1 MLACRD
7 FIPDGKVSLSRPSN
21 NKLIMSSLQIIIAC
35 KRLGPRMT
43 KTSRVKMFFNYFFLN
58 TDGSTSLP
66 GAPGL
71 FKTGPRNFRKRQEK
85 TVGIMA
91 FCHTEILEIRLI
103 VI

>member
-1 MLACRD
+1 
-7 FIPDGKVSLSRPSN
+7 
-21 NKLIMSSLQIIIAC
+21 
-35 KRLGPRMT
+35 
-43 KTSRVKMFFNYFFLN
+43 MFFNYFFLN

-71 FKTGPRNFRKRQEK
+71 FKTGPCNFRKRQEK

-91 FCHTEILEIRLI
+91 FCHTAILEIRLI